1 MFFILEN
8 KIYPMARRSSE
19 ARVDGRE
26 LDDAFSD
33 VAVRAALRVEDRLDK
48 SDRDRLEKFRDIST
62 SDRSLVQDST
72 RRFANALER
81 YAEVV
86 ARRVRREGRS
96 DREGFERR
104 ESLRAE
110 EEDLERVASDLGTA
124 LANLTES
131 VATDAVRLVAER
143 RKN

>member
-1 MFFILEN
+1 M
-8 KIYPMARRSSE
+8 
-19 ARVDGRE
+19 
-26 LDDAFSD
+26 
-33 VAVRAALRVEDRLDK
+33 RAEDRLTRSDK
-48 SDRDRLEKFRDIST
+48 DRLERFRDVSS
-62 SDRSLVQDST
+62 SDQSLVQDST

-86 ARRVRREGRS
+86 ARRVRREGKS

-104 ESLRAE
+104 DSLRAE

-143 RKN
+143 REN